1 MNELGNERL
10 RLQRVVGSANTD
22 RISTILRAAI
32 LLELLTFSLSVLF
45 MLVGSEH
52 TGTAMVYPRFYRGRN
67 GVSAGQLERADE
79 IVDG

>member
-1 MNELGNERL
+1 MRI
-10 RLQRVVGSANTD
+10 LQA
-22 RISTILRAAI
+22 IRAAI

-45 MLVGSEH
+45 MLVGSER